1 MKDKTYSLLIYILLT
16 MLILC
21 LVSLGIIFYIES
33 QEQTNKDELAKI
45 PCRTVT
51 VYDYNGQEIKSWS
64 GTFDVYQNK
73 PTCNSVYFYTEDGK
87 RIFINGGII
96 ICEDN

>member
-1 MKDKTYSLLIYILLT
+1 MKDKTYSLLIYILLA

-21 LVSLGIIFYIES
+21 LVSLGIIVYIDS
-33 QEQTNKDELAKI
+33 QEQFNKNKLVKT

-51 VYDYNGQEIKSWS
+51 VYDYNGQEIESWS
-64 GTFDVYQNK
+64 GKFDVYLKK
-73 PTCNSVYFYTEDGK
+73 PTNSVYFDTEEGK
-87 RIFINGGII
+87 RVFINGGII

>member
-1 MKDKTYSLLIYILLT
+1 MKDKTYSLLIYLLLT

-21 LVSLGIIFYIES
+21 LVSLGIIVYIDS
-33 QEQTNKDELAKI
+33 QEQFNKNKLVKT

-51 VYDYNGQEIKSWS
+51 VYDYNGQEIESWS
-64 GTFDVYQNK
+64 GKFDVYLKK
-73 PTCNSVYFYTEDGK
+73 PTNSVYFDTEEGK
-87 RIFINGGII
+87 RVFINGGII

>member
-1 MKDKTYSLLIYILLT
+1 MKDKTYSLLIYLLLT
-16 MLILC
+16 LLILC

-64 GTFDVYQNK
+64 GTFDVYQKN
-73 PTCNSVYFYTEDGK
+73 PTNSVYFNTEEGK
-87 RIFINGGII
+87 RVFINGGII

>member
-1 MKDKTYSLLIYILLT
+1 MTL
-16 MLILC
+16 LILC
-21 LVSLGIIFYIES
+21 LVSLAIVFYIES
-33 QEQTNKDELAKI
+33 QEQANKVDLVETT
-45 PCRTVT
+45 CRTVT

-73 PTCNSVYFYTEDGK
+73 PTIYFDTDEGK
-87 RIFINGGII
+87 RVYINGGII

>member
-16 MLILC
+16 LLILC
-21 LVSLGIIFYIES
+21 LVSLAIIFYIES
-33 QEQTNKDELAKI
+33 QEQDNKVELVETT
-45 PCRTVT
+45 CRTVT
-51 VYDYNGQEIKSWS
+51 VYDYNGQVIESWS
-64 GTFDVYQNK
+64 GKFEVYQNK
-73 PTCNSVYFYTEDGK
+73 PTCNSVYFDTEEGK